1 MKKPFLSNFESGSY
15 ILNTLD
21 GDSTILTENVETSDD
36 DYYSIIDIVNL
47 G

>member
-1 MKKPFLSNFESGSY
+1 MEKPFLSNFESESY

-21 GDSTILTENVETSDD
+21 DDSTILTESTETSDYD
-36 DYYSIIDIVNL
+36 YSIIDIINL